1 MSGLPSGWESDYN
14 GSRWFYRYKPTG
26 QIQFHFPQDGDEFP
40 DFVDANAPAPDLAP
54 EEKLESQQQVKRKT
68 EPSENNEKGPAKSL
82 TRATAG
88 PSGGGLGSGTKPSR
102 TAAGKQQLSP
112 TDDDDNGGEF
122 YYQPES
128 FMFLGPGAYSDV
140 SPLGEED
147 DRVDAGA
154 KPPEKG
160 RRNED
165 ENAQVKSED
174 SQPSR
179 LSSKVSPIQ
188 SESTTPLVVHG
199 TPVAGDSPAA
209 KPSVETTQPA
219 AVVEPPSA
227 TSPTVP
233 LLDSREMP
241 HELPA
246 SSPWSPVGVVAEMP
260 TEHTAQARIES
271 HPDPV
276 EMGDSAVLAPIETHM
291 DVGIAELP
299 EHTTPTDR
307 KPVDT
312 SQHDELQQTSLPDH
326 VLYQATFGTIAR
338 PKNPSPPSL
347 AQQTA
352 GASTPAEASTRSH
365 ERQIQA
371 AEEPRAPRNESP
383 FRITRKPTNA
393 ATSSSKY
400 QPYAPPV
407 AASTAERPH
416 LEQRTSSSQSQDRRG
431 SLIREGSLM
440 LGPREPARVQSADV
454 PTVLQPPQLPP
465 KVEEQPRSHPS
476 QAPVG
481 SNTVPHH
488 TAFAARE
495 QTRAQENESGASS
508 ERAAPASLSHVP
520 SVLKPARG
528 KMIERSSTDN
538 QRGHT
543 DNPPRIG
550 QIHHTTTMDVD
561 PQPALGPR
569 PWVQRVST
577 APPGQQ
583 LHPSSST
590 SRTNDFSIPSPPPPR
605 SYEASQSRDWSSA
618 SLAYQRQEVST
629 PQGRLPR
636 QQSFASSDVSSLGPS
651 SSRQSS
657 ISNFQTQSPP
667 ESLQRRS
674 SNISGFFADVNL
686 GEERSTNPPSASR
699 VVATEPF
706 PSYAPPVREPV
717 TRPASFAGSS
727 SSPTHIPQDASD
739 GTAPKPPKIPLK
751 IPLEHKTDK
760 VNNALSSPAGK
771 TIGSSNV
778 QWPVGQQLPNA
789 SASLQRPPNDV
800 QRRGTTRRHSMPQ
813 EQTPPPQQHL
823 DLSYSSHGVVGEGA
837 LPHPLGKPQDQN
849 PPSAPFHWTI
859 PGLGSRS
866 NSQPSTHDSGIR
878 RVGSFAP
885 EMASMEPTREPTR
898 PSERPQ
904 RPLAG
909 TNAQQPSRS
918 NALISVPTPGH
929 ALLPIQEQP
938 ESDQGR
944 SSSQPVIP
952 ISRQLPIPLPQ
963 PGQFDRAAT
972 TLPVL
977 QQPPPQV
984 HPVITAD
991 HGRQTATV
999 LSAQKPGMQSQGTLP
1014 KVGSQQYV
1022 MMEPP
1027 PPLQHHQRSYS
1038 SPLGVI
1044 GPVVD
1049 KEKEKER
1056 GGWFSKFKKGSQKS
1070 AVLQKQPYPAAQ
1082 MQHFQVVPQQVQQQ
1096 PLQPQRHSEEEML
1109 PQHHQNMPFN
1119 AQSIGQTP
1127 HSQKNAAQSQPG
1139 PVWGVDPHTVDL
1151 PAATQVR
1158 VPDQQGLLV
1167 RSSSDTIRESSAVPP
1182 TTLKTEVAQ
1191 SQALAA
1197 AASDVSRTS
1206 SHSYAPLLDRQA
1218 SVASSY
1224 AASISTVDIA
1234 EAYAQPIMK
1243 PQLITVQRVTTAPLQ
1258 LSSQQQPRENA
1269 GPSLVWSEESQGYFP
1284 AQQVRQEVSPP
1295 HVAQP
1300 PAAAGQ
1306 LAPSPY
1312 IASNHQNVGATGSS
1326 TQPPP
1331 PQRGNS
1337 KWTKRPAADY
1347 SGGDWGDDT
1356 WK

>member
-1 MSGLPSGWESDYN
+1 MTRNPFIKGAALALSLAAVSIAQENWNQNLVLADCGIGTNPENATWSTSRQINWYHDAIWPTSEEINPIAPDQAVEMPYGDGKYPWNFEGASAILPNGDLWSVWINDGTPEPERAGRASSPMNGGTELWCYTYRNRPISTAVSNSSSICVTAFICNHLGTGPTPWTTAPGAPVQNPPPAPPGASGSPVPPSPPATDLDVLHYDRVFLPDTFNRWESDYN

-26 QIQFHFPQDGDEFP
+26 QMQFHFPQDGDEFP

-188 SESTTPLVVHG
+188 SESTTPLVVHS

-454 PTVLQPPQLPP
+454 PTVLQHPQLPP

-583 LHPSSST
+583 LQSPPSSST

-605 SYEASQSRDWSSA
+605 SYEASQSRDWSSE
-618 SLAYQRQEVST
+618 SLAYQRQVVST

-657 ISNFQTQSPP
+657 IGNLQTPSPP

-674 SNISGFFADVNL
+674 SNISGFFADVDL

-760 VNNALSSPAGK
+760 
-771 TIGSSNV
+771 
-778 QWPVGQQLPNA
+778 
-789 SASLQRPPNDV
+789 
-800 QRRGTTRRHSMPQ
+800 
-813 EQTPPPQQHL
+813 
-823 DLSYSSHGVVGEGA
+823 
-837 LPHPLGKPQDQN
+837 
-849 PPSAPFHWTI
+849 
-859 PGLGSRS
+859 
-866 NSQPSTHDSGIR
+866 
-878 RVGSFAP
+878 
-885 EMASMEPTREPTR
+885 
-898 PSERPQ
+898 
-904 RPLAG
+904 
-909 TNAQQPSRS
+909 
-918 NALISVPTPGH
+918 
-929 ALLPIQEQP
+929 EQP

-972 TLPVL
+972 TLPQTMDVR
-977 QQPPPQV
+977 PQLYC
-984 HPVITAD
+984 
-991 HGRQTATV
+991 R
-999 LSAQKPGMQSQGTLP
+999 LRSQGCSR
-1014 KVGSQQYV
+1014 KEHCQKWEVS
-1022 MMEPP
+1022 
-1027 PPLQHHQRSYS
+1027 R
-1038 SPLGVI
+1038 VI

-1056 GGWFSKFKKGSQKS
+1056 GGWFSKFKKGSQK
-1070 AVLQKQPYPAAQ
+1070 Y
-1082 MQHFQVVPQQVQQQ
+1082 
-1096 PLQPQRHSEEEML
+1096 
-1109 PQHHQNMPFN
+1109 
-1119 AQSIGQTP
+1119 
-1127 HSQKNAAQSQPG
+1127 
-1139 PVWGVDPHTVDL
+1139 
-1151 PAATQVR
+1151 
-1158 VPDQQGLLV
+1158 
-1167 RSSSDTIRESSAVPP
+1167 SSSLCNRNATPRKKCCPS
-1182 TTLKTEVAQ
+1182 TTRICHLM
-1191 SQALAA
+1191 
-1197 AASDVSRTS
+1197 
-1206 SHSYAPLLDRQA
+1206 HNLLDRFLTARKTPRSHSQVPFGA
-1218 SVASSY
+1218 STRTRWTCLLQLKCEFLT
-1224 AASISTVDIA
+1224 STVSWFDHLQTPS
-1234 EAYAQPIMK
+1234 ECHRLSLP
-1243 PQLITVQRVTTAPLQ
+1243 PL
-1258 LSSQQQPRENA
+1258 
-1269 GPSLVWSEESQGYFP
+1269 
-1284 AQQVRQEVSPP
+1284 
-1295 HVAQP
+1295 
-1300 PAAAGQ
+1300 
-1306 LAPSPY
+1306 
-1312 IASNHQNVGATGSS
+1312 
-1326 TQPPP
+1326 
-1331 PQRGNS
+1331 
-1337 KWTKRPAADY
+1337 
-1347 SGGDWGDDT
+1347 
-1356 WK
+1356 